1 MNLTR
6 TLFALLLT
14 GILFLQGCFGPA
26 SSSSNIA
33 VVRNFSGEIYYH
45 PADSKNRIR
54 LQAADINQRPLF
66 PLDKIVVAKESF
78 LHLHFNGHG
87 DVYLEP
93 ETTLIVQKA
102 QEDKQFEVMA
112 KIMQGVVDCFI
123 EKKGSRFAVQT
134 PVAVAG
140 VLGTSFQIKVSEEGS
155 EFHLLESEHGLVL
168 QNLEQT
174 LKNPLT
180 LKVEKANTG
189 AYLGQSVMLVEE
201 AVEHSAAGN
210 TSQLELE
217 SISEAD
223 TADVAAFTS
232 SSSPSAGLAAAAPMA
247 TKARA
252 AKVSPAAADTAAVRS
267 ISNPTRFTFPSISK
281 DGKVERK
288 SFADHGARVQKLKY

>member
-14 GILFLQGCFGPA
+14 GIVFLQGCFGPA

-54 LQAADINQRPLF
+54 LQPADINQRPLF

-102 QEDKQFEVMA
+102 QEGKQFEVMA

-140 VLGTSFQIKVSEEGS
+140 VLGTSFQVKVSEDGS

-201 AVEHSAAGN
+201 AVEHVAA
-210 TSQLELE
+210 SQPELE
-217 SISEAD
+217 SLSSSD

-232 SSSPSAGLAAAAPMA
+232 SSPAAGLDAAQVSS

-252 AKVSPAAADTAAVRS
+252 AKITPAASDTAAVRS
-267 ISNPTRFTFPSISK
+267 ITNPTRFTFPSISK

-288 SFADHGARVQKLKY
+288 SFSDHGARVQKLKY